1 MWNITFYAFF
11 PKKCYLIE
19 RNEELN
25 HCNLGYP
32 NFGQNRSCPM
42 REGIWAGKS
51 GKLGVVPTN
60 ILIYIYMSRKICKK
74 RTALHCDN
82 GVIRCDDVDIWWYL
96 SGWWRDLDTSFS
108 VQLIWD
114 LDSFPN
120 LLLSWSWHFIS
131 YQKSARKIQL
141 PLFSRKKA
149 RKQWR
154 SPSSP
159 SCTPE
164 IHQCSPCDPALGA
177 PQKKI
182 EGRDLC
188 TSRGWE
194 TWVTTACLSRLSCLI
209 WKIWWSY
216 RLLWWINACMLQ
228 MSRPNSHRSSFCG
241 YNKFSND

>member
-1 MWNITFYAFF
+1 MSRKIRKAWG
-11 PKKCYLIE
+11 
-19 RNEELN
+19 R
-25 HCNLGYP
+25 P
-32 NFGQNRSCPM
+32 NQHIN
-42 REGIWAGKS
+42 
-51 GKLGVVPTN
+51 
-60 ILIYIYMSRKICKK
+60 IYMSRKICKK

-114 LDSFPN
+114 LYSFPN

-131 YQKSARKIQL
+131 YQKSTRKIQL

-177 PQKKI
+177 PPKK
-182 EGRDLC
+182 
-188 TSRGWE
+188 SRAGIYALHE
-194 TWVTTACLSRLSCLI
+194 AG
-209 WKIWWSY
+209 KPG
-216 RLLWWINACMLQ
+216 LQ
-228 MSRPNSHRSSFCG
+228 QHVFPVYLAWFEKSDEVIVCCG
-241 YNKFSND
+241 E